1 MSASTRWIGEVGYD
15 VDTGELQFRCSAV
28 ADELRL
34 KTLLGDVKAAR
45 EQGAKERETTCAWC
59 KQRVM
64 EGLGGHT
71 SRCYER
77 KLNAIRAA
85 LDDTDCDDYGATED
99 RIRWIL
105 DSEAR

>member
-34 KTLLGDVKAAR
+34 ETLLGDIKAA
-45 EQGAKERETTCAWC
+45 
-59 KQRVM
+59 
-64 EGLGGHT
+64 
-71 SRCYER
+71 ER

-85 LDDTDCDDYGATED
+85 LDDCDDYGATED

>member
-1 MSASTRWIGEVGYD
+1 MSASIRWIGEVGYD
-15 VDTGELQFRCSAV
+15 VDTWELQFRCSAV
-28 ADELRL
+28 ADERMLE
-34 KTLLGDVKAAR
+34 TLLADRAELR
-45 EQGAKERETTCAWC
+45 
-59 KQRVM
+59 
-64 EGLGGHT
+64 
-71 SRCYER
+71 RCER

>member
-15 VDTGELQFRCSAV
+15 VVTGEIKFRCWDTDDA
-28 ADELRL
+28 A
-34 KTLLGDVKAAR
+34 TVKQLMLDNFEAAR

-59 KQRVM
+59 KQRVV

-85 LDDTDCDDYGATED
+85 LDDCDDYGATED

-105 DSEAR
+105 DGEAR